1 MLKKSNAIKASA
13 VIFAALVVS
22 TVATVAFAAAD
33 TAAVSA
39 VDDAASGLKDTLV
52 AVATA
57 VLPYAAAIVAIG
69 VGWRLARK
77 FVRG

>member
-1 MLKKSNAIKASA
+1 MNKSRAIKGTV
-13 VIFAALVVS
+13 VIFAALVIS
-22 TVATVAFAAAD
+22 TVATAAFAAAD

-57 VLPYAAAIVAIG
+57 VLPYAAAILAIG
-69 VGWRLARK
+69 IGWRLARK